1 MEKLIKAGKAT
12 LTVAARVLGFSR
24 QAFYKWAAKPVSDR
38 QAQEVELIDKIRQ
51 IHSDDP
57 EFGYRLIADEL
68 HDQGIE
74 ISERRVWRL
83 CSHAQVFS
91 VIARR
96 KLRGKKS
103 GAPVHD
109 DLLQRHFHADAL
121 NVAWATD
128 ITEHWTKEGKLYLCA
143 IKDLCSRRIVGYAT
157 GGRMKSRLVVA
168 ALDDAMRKRG
178 NPHGVIVH
186 SDRGSQFRS
195 RIFRAALKSYG
206 ARGSMGRVGACGDNA
221 AMESFFAL
229 VQKNVLD
236 RGSWNRRRELSAAI
250 TH

>member
-1 MEKLIKAGKAT
+1 M
-12 LTVAARVLGFSR
+12 TVAARVLGFSR

-57 EFGYRLIADEL
+57 EFGYRLMADEL

-96 KLRGKKS
+96 KPRGKKS

-157 GGRMKSRLVVA
+157 GGRMKFTP
-168 ALDDAMRKRG
+168 RG
-178 NPHGVIVH
+178 G
-186 SDRGSQFRS
+186 
-195 RIFRAALKSYG
+195 G
-206 ARGSMGRVGACGDNA
+206 AR
-221 AMESFFAL
+221 
-229 VQKNVLD
+229 
-236 RGSWNRRRELSAAI
+236 
-250 TH
+250 